1 MHNLD
6 KSMLT
11 LAAHTEFADAFLIK
25 VGALPKPQPC
35 QAELSSRNSTGLY
48 SRNGKSA
55 PRLAALNGNATPAAS
70 RARRSWHFCATF
82 SALFADVPLGDLQIA
97 PVQYEI
103 EGYNRWYETLIVLR
117 APDGSVAGLTEAMW
131 DSRTPTVPSATHRC
145 GQAVACAR
153 SRQGPEGRD
162 LASGARKPPR
172 GPKIMKTENGET
184 NAAMRSI
191 NARAGFKPE
200 IGASLNC

>member
-1 MHNLD
+1 MQLLAWPISPYDCNLCFSSFFAAPRPRQIVGVLIAKYQKGGHGDRIRQPLAGADPRAGHHTGRSLCVCRRWRAPRGAPRGAGSLLLREIRSLMHNLD

-11 LAAHTEFADAFLIK
+11 LAAHTESADAFLIK

-82 SALFADVPLGDLQIA
+82 SALFADVPLGDQIVEVA
-97 PVQYEI
+97 FFVGHGDQPPV
-103 EGYNRWYETLIVLR
+103 
-117 APDGSVAGLTEAMW
+117 
-131 DSRTPTVPSATHRC
+131 
-145 GQAVACAR
+145 
-153 SRQGPEGRD
+153 
-162 LASGARKPPR
+162 
-172 GPKIMKTENGET
+172 
-184 NAAMRSI
+184 
-191 NARAGFKPE
+191 
-200 IGASLNC
+200 